1 MVDMDN
7 RWSLN
12 AIRLIAVQLP
22 LPSSDLQMLEVV
34 MLISKLF
41 MVIGIAAVIYVIIIL
56 VMDRF
61 GFWVGGSMIDLVGE

>member
-1 MVDMDN
+1 MIDMDN

>member
-1 MVDMDN
+1 
-7 RWSLN
+7 
-12 AIRLIAVQLP
+12 
-22 LPSSDLQMLEVV
+22 

-61 GFWVGGSMIDLVGE
+61 GF